1 VRHNPVLQSF
11 LAASLGLLAAP
22 ALADDD
28 RQPPAPPPVFQA
40 VVDCRALTD
49 AAARLA
55 CFDRTVEAM
64 ATASS
69 ASELAVFDRTTMHEA
84 RRGIF
89 GLGLP
94 RLRLFNSSQ
103 SEEVNEID
111 GTISAI
117 RSSGDGFPIFVLE
130 DGARWKQTEGRNL
143 FPRAGNPIHIRRAA
157 MGSYMANVAGQ
168 PAVRVIRL
176 GN

>member
-1 VRHNPVLQSF
+1 MRTLPILT
-11 LAASLGLLAAP
+11 ASLSLLATP
-22 ALADDD
+22 AFADDD
-28 RQPPAPPPVFQA
+28 PPPPPPVFQA

-49 AAARLA
+49 PAARLA
-55 CFDRTVEAM
+55 CFDRTVETM

-69 ASELAVFDRTTMHEA
+69 AHELAVFDRTTMREA

-94 RLRLFNSSQ
+94 RLRLFSASQ

-111 GTISAI
+111 GTITSV
-117 RSSGDGFPIFVLE
+117 RSSSDGFPIFVLQ

-157 MGSYMANVAGQ
+157 MGGFMANVAGQ

-176 GN
+176 SN